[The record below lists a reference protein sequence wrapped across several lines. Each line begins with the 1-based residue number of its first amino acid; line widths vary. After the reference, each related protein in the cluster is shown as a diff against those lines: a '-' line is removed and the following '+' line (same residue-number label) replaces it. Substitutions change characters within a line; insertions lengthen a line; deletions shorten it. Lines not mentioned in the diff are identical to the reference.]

1 MRYMTKNWFANLEV
15 YNLVIIV
22 LLQFVVIKEVHI
34 SLIVLTGAL
43 YVATVLLYNIGAT
56 PTIQQTKTH
65 DACRRCS
72 SDNATTLMILQFLKR
87 INLQSLEDA
96 FTQGAIC
103 KLKSEVCTSIAFGKY
118 ITF

>member
-1 MRYMTKNWFANLEV
+1 MTKNWFANLEV

-56 PTIQQTKTH
+56 PTMQQYNKQKHTMH
-65 DACRRCS
+65 A
-72 SDNATTLMILQFLKR
+72 
-87 INLQSLEDA
+87 EDV
-96 FTQGAIC
+96 QVIMQQP
-103 KLKSEVCTSIAFGKY
+103 
-118 ITF
+118 